1 MASTT
6 TNGVVLEVPYGIIKV
21 FRDVRPFSCAVVGRT
36 GITRTIVKDVRTAN
50 LGIFVY
56 NGDSILFELQA
67 PANAD
72 NVPVFN
78 IVQVN
83 PSTGVETTQAVVTM
97 TAFWQKRLKLAI
109 TGINASSGLV
119 SFTTNH
125 S

>member
-21 FRDVRPFSCAVVGRT
+21 FRDVRPFSCAVVGRD
-36 GITRTIVKDVRTAN
+36 GITRTIVKDVRSAN

-56 NGDSILFELQA
+56 NGDIIYFELQA
-67 PANAD
+67 PANAN
-72 NVPVFN
+72 NVPLFN

-83 PSTGVETTQAVVTM
+83 SSGVESTQTAVTM
-97 TAFWQKRLKLAI
+97 TAFWQSRLKLTI
-109 TGINASSGLV
+109 TSIDATSGLV
-119 SFTTNH
+119 TFTTNH

>member
-6 TNGVVLEVPYGIIKV
+6 TNGVVLEIPYGIIKV
-21 FRDVRPFSCAVVGRT
+21 FRDVRPFSCGVVGRT
-36 GITRTIVKDVRTAN
+36 GVTRAIVKDVRSAN

-56 NGDSILFELQA
+56 NGDTIFFELQA
-67 PANAD
+67 PAGAD
-72 NVPVFN
+72 NTPVFN

-97 TAFWQKRLKLAI
+97 TAFWQRRLKLVVSSI
-109 TGINASSGLV
+109 DPSTGAV
-119 SFTTNH
+119 TFTTNH